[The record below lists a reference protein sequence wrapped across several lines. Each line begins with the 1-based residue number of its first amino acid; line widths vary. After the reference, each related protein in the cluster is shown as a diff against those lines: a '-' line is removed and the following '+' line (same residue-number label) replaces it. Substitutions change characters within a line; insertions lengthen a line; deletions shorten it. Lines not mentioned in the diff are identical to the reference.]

1 MASLEWF
8 DAARKGDATFIKN
21 HLTMLRK
28 CDGDGCTALM
38 YAARNGHTEC
48 VRALLSEVGIADA
61 QGYTALV
68 HAIGFNQ
75 ADAIGVLASLE
86 ATYGIISEP
95 GAEPR
100 SALYYAIRHESRPAI
115 EALLPLLG
123 ALSVD
128 NGLFAPAVA
137 VLLRRRCGLG
147 YILEYPEHVL
157 EEHAM
162 QAYKLAEALGDT
174 EAAGRLDQAW
184 QELAIYGK
192 MYAQELPSE
201 VTTLQTPTRLT
212 PAVLQTVAAGYIHME
227 PSARPTTTACETCLT
242 LRTQV
247 TRLQQQI
254 ERLHKE
260 ADYMD
265 AGVNDVTI
273 NAMQSLAPIPKT
285 STVYRTI
292 LSLFYSKFQSV
303 QQLLFEA
310 RAGKTY
316 VSTYSQA
323 ERLVFVK
330 CLQEWVADLCNMEV
344 TLLAACQGSVCLR
357 KDSLPQELQNHYQK
371 YQQFC
376 QLDPKALVAAL
387 DPMMSDEEASTCL
400 SYTPARHSKL

>member
-1 MASLEWF
+1 MASSEWF
-8 DAARKGDATFIKN
+8 DAARKGDVAFIKE
-21 HLTMLRK
+21 HLDLLRR

-38 YAARNGHTEC
+38 HAARNGHTEC
-48 VRALLSEVGIADA
+48 VRVLLSEAGVADA

-68 HAIGFNQ
+68 HAISFNQ
-75 ADAIGVLASLE
+75 ADAIGILAGVE
-86 ATYGIISEP
+86 ANCGIITEP
-95 GAEPR
+95 GNEPR
-100 SALYYAIRHESRPAI
+100 SPLYYAIRHESRPAI
-115 EALLPLLG
+115 EDLLPLLAG
-123 ALSVD
+123 LSVD
-128 NGLFAPAVA
+128 NGLFAPAIA
-137 VLLRRRCGLG
+137 VLLRRRCGLE
-147 YILEYPEHVL
+147 YILEYPEYVL
-157 EEHAM
+157 EDHAM
-162 QAYKLAEALGDT
+162 QAYKLAGALGDT
-174 EAAGRLDQAW
+174 EAAGRLEQAW

-192 MYAQELPSE
+192 MFAQDLPSG
-201 VTTLQTPTRLT
+201 VTALQAPTRLT
-212 PAVLQTVAAGYIHME
+212 PTVLQTVAAGYIHME
-227 PSARPTTTACETCLT
+227 PSIRPTTTACETCLT
-242 LRTQV
+242 LRTQI

-285 STVYRTI
+285 STVYRTV

-316 VSTYSQA
+316 VSAYSQE

-357 KDSLPQELQNHYQK
+357 KDSLPHELQDHYQK
-371 YQQFC
+371 YQRFC

-387 DPMMSDEEASTCL
+387 DPVMSDEEASTCL